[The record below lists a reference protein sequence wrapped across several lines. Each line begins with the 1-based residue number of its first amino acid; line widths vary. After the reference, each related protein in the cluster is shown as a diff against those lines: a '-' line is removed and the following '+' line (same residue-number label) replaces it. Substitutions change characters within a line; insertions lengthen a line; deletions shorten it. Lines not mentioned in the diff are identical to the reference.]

1 MKLKYRI
8 KKINF
13 PSAESVF
20 IAQYKIIGM
29 WLNINDREIGEF
41 FTSPRSYCETFY
53 GAKCRINLHIEN
65 MRRAKNWQDKKI
77 SVVWKSNLIK

>member
-8 KKINF
+8 KKNDF

-20 IAQYKIIGM
+20 IAQYKIIGL

-41 FTSPRSYCETFY
+41 FTSSRSYCETFY
-53 GAKCRINLHIEN
+53 GAKCRIKSHVEN
-65 MRRAKNWQDKKI
+65 MKRAKDWFNKKTTI
-77 SVVWKSNLIK
+77 FWEI